1 MARLRRAATGR
12 DEKPYPPLSGG
23 AKGHGFAT
31 PPADAAFR
39 TLAAPMLSIFSQKNP
54 ITEALA
60 KGKSSFIFAALF
72 SLASN
77 LLYLAL
83 PIYTNQIYSRVLY
96 SHSSSTLIVLTVG
109 ALFVFLI
116 SGLLDHYRG
125 EVLTNF
131 SISFDRQLASPTFAA
146 LFDLV
151 VRRMGGSHG
160 QALRDLDTIRFSI
173 AGPAVGVL
181 FDLPWIPLFLGLL
194 FIIDPWIGA
203 LTLAGGVVL
212 LILAILQDRA
222 THSALKEAN
231 GAAIKSYGFTDA
243 ALRNSEVVR
252 ALGMLPTLGAAWAQF
267 RQLSL
272 RMTIVAS
279 HRGSFYSNAIRF
291 VRMFI
296 QIATIGLGA
305 YLVIEGSIS
314 PAILFANM
322 ILASRALAP
331 FERIVGSWKS
341 LFEASQAYNRLA
353 KVLNDFEPPVPT
365 TQLPTPQGRIT
376 FEGVSF
382 TTAGAS
388 SMILVGASFI
398 IQPGEMVGVIGPS
411 GAGKSTLLRLMVG
424 IWKPGAGTVRL
435 DGADVYSW
443 DRSDFGRHVA
453 YQPQD
458 TELFAGTVRNNI
470 CRFQQDADDAD
481 VVRAAQIAG
490 AHDLILRLPNG
501 YETELGEGGST
512 LSSGQRQ
519 RVGLARTLYG
529 DPKVVVLD
537 EPNANLDID
546 GEAALAEAIKGLR
559 VRGTTI
565 VMVSHKP
572 AVLAQSDK
580 LMVIRGG
587 RIERFGPREEIM
599 RMMAPQPVARPT
611 AVAEAKP

>member
-1 MARLRRAATGR
+1 
-12 DEKPYPPLSGG
+12 
-23 AKGHGFAT
+23 
-31 PPADAAFR
+31 
-39 TLAAPMLSIFSQKNP
+39 MLSIFSQKNLLND
-54 ITEALA
+54 ALA
-60 KGKSSFIFAALF
+60 RGKSSFIVAGLF

-83 PIYTNQIYSRVLY
+83 PIYTNQVYSRVLY
-96 SHSSSTLIVLTVG
+96 SHSGSTLIILTIGV
-109 ALFVFLI
+109 LFVFLI

-131 SISFDRQLASPTFAA
+131 SIAFDNELASPTFAA

-151 VRRMGGSHG
+151 VRRLGGSHA
-160 QALRDLDTIRFSI
+160 QALRDLDTVRASI

-181 FDLPWIPLFLGLL
+181 FDLPWMPLFLLLL
-194 FIIDPWIGA
+194 FVIDPWIGA

-212 LILAILQDRA
+212 LILAIMQDRA

-231 GAAIKSYGFTDA
+231 AAAIKSYGFTDQ

-267 RQLSL
+267 RRLSM
-272 RMTIVAS
+272 RMTIVS
-279 HRGSFYSNAIRF
+279 NLRGSFYSNAIRF

-296 QIATIGLGA
+296 QVGTIGLGA
-305 YLVIEGSIS
+305 FLVIEGTIS
-314 PAILFANM
+314 PGILFANM

-331 FERIVGSWKS
+331 FERIVGSWKM
-341 LFEASQAYNRLA
+341 LFEASQAYSRLA
-353 KVLNDFEPPVPT
+353 KVLDEFEPPVPT
-365 TQLPTPQGRIT
+365 TQLPVPQGRIA

-382 TTAGAS
+382 ATSGASQLILAGAS
-388 SMILVGASFI
+388 FV
-398 IQPGEMVGVIGPS
+398 IQPGEMIGVIGAS
-411 GAGKSTLLRLMVG
+411 GAGKSTLLRLLVG
-424 IWKPGAGTVRL
+424 IWKPTAGTVRL

-443 DRSDFGRHVA
+443 DRADFGRHVA

-470 CRFQQDADDAD
+470 CRFQVDADDAD
-481 VVRAAQIAG
+481 IVKAAQMAG
-490 AHDLILRLPNG
+490 AHELILRLPKG
-501 YETELGEGGST
+501 YDSELGEAGSI

-537 EPNANLDID
+537 EPNANLDTE
-546 GEAALAEAIKGLR
+546 GEAALALAITGMR
-559 VRGTTI
+559 ERGVTI

-572 AVLAQSDK
+572 SVLAQADK
-580 LMVIRGG
+580 LMVVRSG
-587 RIERFGPREEIM
+587 RVERFGPREEIL
-599 RMMAPQPVARPT
+599 RMLAPPPVNQPAVVAG
-611 AVAEAKP
+611 AQA

>member
-1 MARLRRAATGR
+1 
-12 DEKPYPPLSGG
+12 
-23 AKGHGFAT
+23 
-31 PPADAAFR
+31 
-39 TLAAPMLSIFSQKNP
+39 MLSIFSQKNLLND
-54 ITEALA
+54 ALA
-60 KGKSSFIFAALF
+60 RGKSSFIVAGLF

-83 PIYTNQIYSRVLY
+83 PIYTNQVYSRVLY
-96 SHSSSTLIVLTVG
+96 SHSGSTLIILTIGV
-109 ALFVFLI
+109 LFVFLI

-131 SISFDRQLASPTFAA
+131 SIAFDNELASPTFAA

-151 VRRMGGSHG
+151 VRRLGGSHA
-160 QALRDLDTIRFSI
+160 QALRDLDTVRASI

-181 FDLPWIPLFLGLL
+181 FDLPWMPLFLLLL
-194 FIIDPWIGA
+194 FVIDPWIGA

-212 LILAILQDRA
+212 LILAIMQDRA

-231 GAAIKSYGFTDA
+231 AAAIKSYGFTDQ

-267 RQLSL
+267 RRLSM
-272 RMTIVAS
+272 RMTIVS
-279 HRGSFYSNAIRF
+279 NLRGSFYSNAIRF

-296 QIATIGLGA
+296 QVGTIGLGA
-305 YLVIEGSIS
+305 FLVIEGTIS
-314 PAILFANM
+314 PGILFANM

-331 FERIVGSWKS
+331 FERIVGSWKM
-341 LFEASQAYNRLA
+341 LFEASQAYSRLA
-353 KVLNDFEPPVPT
+353 KVLDEFEPPVPT
-365 TQLPTPQGRIT
+365 TQLPVPQGRIA

-382 TTAGAS
+382 ATSGASQLILAGAS
-388 SMILVGASFI
+388 FV
-398 IQPGEMVGVIGPS
+398 IQPGEMIGVIGAS
-411 GAGKSTLLRLMVG
+411 GAGKSTLLRLLVG
-424 IWKPGAGTVRL
+424 IWKPTAGTVRL

-443 DRSDFGRHVA
+443 DRADFGRHVA

-470 CRFQQDADDAD
+470 CRFQVDADDAD
-481 VVRAAQIAG
+481 IVKAAQMAG
-490 AHDLILRLPNG
+490 AHELILRLPKG
-501 YETELGEGGST
+501 YDSELGEAGSI

-537 EPNANLDID
+537 EPNANLDTE
-546 GEAALAEAIKGLR
+546 GEAALAMAINGMR
-559 VRGTTI
+559 ERGVTI

-572 AVLAQSDK
+572 SVLAQADK
-580 LMVIRGG
+580 LMVVRSG
-587 RIERFGPREEIM
+587 RVERFGPREEIL
-599 RMMAPQPVARPT
+599 RMLAPPPVNQPAVVAG
-611 AVAEAKP
+611 AQA